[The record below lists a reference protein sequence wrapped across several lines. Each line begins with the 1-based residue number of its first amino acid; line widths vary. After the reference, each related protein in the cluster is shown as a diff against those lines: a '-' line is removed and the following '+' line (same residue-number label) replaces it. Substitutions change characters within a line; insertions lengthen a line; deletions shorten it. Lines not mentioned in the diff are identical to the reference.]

1 MVGELITLPVRI
13 GVRATGLWLRAA
25 EQAIGVAA
33 NAAGR
38 LIDVAIPRA
47 SARPDAGGRQPPST
61 PGTTASARATQVP
74 AREPAAT
81 GRPAPGAPTAQGA
94 PTVQAAPSAT
104 PDPPPVEALE
114 TLVGG
119 EPHLSEEPELVEEFS
134 EPGAEDGAG
143 AEIHVDQPW
152 DGYRQMNAKDV
163 IARLAAA
170 TPAELAAVQL
180 YEGGSRRRQTIL
192 AAAQRALRSASGG
205 GQQS

>member
-13 GVRATGLWLRAA
+13 GVRATEVWLRAA
-25 EQAIGVAA
+25 EQTLGVAA

-38 LIDVAIPRA
+38 LIDAAVPRA
-47 SARPDAGGRQPPST
+47 SARPGSGGRQTPST
-61 PGTTASARATQVP
+61 PGTPASAAATQVP

-81 GRPAPGAPTAQGA
+81 GRRARVGPTA
-94 PTVQAAPSAT
+94 QAAPSA
-104 PDPPPVEALE
+104 PPAPPPAEPLE
-114 TLVGG
+114 MLVGG
-119 EPHLSEEPELVEEFS
+119 EPHVSEEPELVEEFA

-180 YEGGSRRRQTIL
+180 YEGGNRRRQTIL
-192 AAAQRALRSASGG
+192 AAAQRALRSANGR